1 MAWERKTDGR
11 CKTYASICTVHKNRH
26 HADVSKEH
34 IILTGFID
42 VIYVC
47 VCFDAD
53 LGRMAVCRAEIGVA
67 FTLLQ
72 SANCI
77 SPMNEDK

>member
-1 MAWERKTDGR
+1 MAGVKH
-11 CKTYASICTVHKNRH
+11 YAIMCTVYKNRH

-42 VIYVC
+42 VCVC

-53 LGRMAVCRAEIGVA
+53 LGRMAVCRAEVGVA

-77 SPMNEDK
+77 SPINEDK